1 MKEKKV
7 RLYRIIISFFC
18 FLIISV
24 FVGYY
29 FGMFFGIGS
38 VITGGVLTQI
48 QLKKWIEQREEL
60 KKDKSTANKED

>member
-24 FVGYY
+24 FIGYY